1 MTYICLCYFTI
12 KIAKES
18 KKYKKLLFLGTF
30 MIGGSLLLIGPCFG
44 QSKSIYFQ
52 YMAFFL

>member
-12 KIAKES
+12 KIAEES
-18 KKYKKLLFLGTF
+18 KEYKKLLFLGTF
-30 MIGGSLLLIGPCFG
+30 KIGGSLLLIGPCFG

-52 YMAFFL
+52 YMALFL